1 MPRPRVH
8 DPDRVLDAV
17 ESLAA
22 RSGPT
27 AVTIRAI
34 SEATGVSNG
43 AVYHGFGSRAG
54 LVGAAWLRAARNFLA
69 VQGELVSAAPEP
81 ADAVI
86 AAADA
91 PVAFAELRPTASKLL
106 SVINR
111 DDLID
116 ADLPAELAAQL
127 GHVDAELIGLLI
139 RLAAALWDRR
149 DAAAVD
155 TITTCVVDLPTAI
168 VLSRDRLGS
177 ATARAQLHAAV
188 RAVLSVGPTLKGSTP

>member
-81 ADAVI
+81 TDAVI

-111 DDLID
+111 DELID

-177 ATARAQLHAAV
+177 PTARAQLHAAV